1 MMRHWLGGVPLDT
14 DHWWVRD
21 DSSGTDHGSLSE
33 IIAPQVAIPLHD
45 GVIVGRGVRGIKTN
59 VLDFSVRAPDRDLLE
74 ARLDELLAV
83 VDCRVPTL
91 LLKHPSGSLS
101 PLSRQALVIRRKS
114 TGIVRRTMQDFRAY
128 FSVEFELSSGKWLD
142 ATPVSDVLVKPSG
155 VQDWTA
161 TLSNWAGGSAPSSDV
176 QVRFAGIGAT
186 TDVRVTDVDT
196 GAWLRVAGNIPAG
209 AVVTVDPQAYTAS
222 TPSGD
227 ISGLLDFGPIPFQIS
242 PPAQVRV
249 QQNGSQNV
257 TISGRRAYV

>member
-59 VLDFSVRAPDRDLLE
+59 TLDFSVKAPDRDLLE
-74 ARLDELLAV
+74 LRLDELLTV

-114 TGIVRRTMQDFRAY
+114 TGIVRKTMADFRAY
-128 FSVEFELSSGKWLD
+128 FSAEFELSSGKWFD
-142 ATPVSDVLVKPSG
+142 ATPVSDTVTGGADVS
-155 VQDWTA
+155 V

-176 QVRFAGIGAT
+176 QVRFAAIGSA

-209 AVVTVDPQAYTAS
+209 AVVTVDPQTYTAS
-222 TPSGD
+222 TSSGD
-227 ISGLLDFGPIPFQIS
+227 ISGLLDLGPLPFQLS
-242 PPAQVRV
+242 PSARVRV
-249 QQNGSQNV
+249 QQNGSQTV